1 VERGVLS
8 RQCPESQGAPSD
20 PRKLVTQWST
30 PLGLVYLP
38 QACQECG
45 KRECKGIH
53 QPLQLGL
60 CLRARLVS
68 EIGLLNY
75 DFGRSRGRTLLPGC
89 RTPFRSAHRD
99 EEPLVYIFLHP
110 GREKSLLSQ
119 TVMPSR
125 PSIDIHIGP
134 LLDVSADVWD
144 NNKQQTTKSKQQT
157 TNNKSPWLEFFM
169 NHFPSQSICA
179 IAFTLSLANQRSAA
193 ESRKEPAIL
202 RDPVVFDL
210 ETGCYSMQLHPNT
223 TRSYI
228 SYCPIRVSTDHQPPF
243 FRTKISSARKYTPRP
258 VVHQARLNIHV
269 ARDCVF
275 GRLGMRLFLGLGPGG
290 LTFPPTPLLQG
301 RGGAIL
307 TL

>member
-1 VERGVLS
+1 MISVDREVEPYFQDAERHS
-8 RQCPESQGAPSD
+8 ARRIEMKNRSFTFFCIQDARKAFSHRQSC
-20 PRKLVTQWST
+20 
-30 PLGLVYLP
+30 
-38 QACQECG
+38 
-45 KRECKGIH
+45 
-53 QPLQLGL
+53 
-60 CLRARLVS
+60 
-68 EIGLLNY
+68 
-75 DFGRSRGRTLLPGC
+75 
-89 RTPFRSAHRD
+89 
-99 EEPLVYIFLHP
+99 
-110 GREKSLLSQ
+110 
-119 TVMPSR
+119 
-125 PSIDIHIGP
+125 
-134 LLDVSADVWD
+134 LLDLPLTFISDLFSTCPQTCGTTINNKQQRA
-144 NNKQQTTKSKQQT
+144 NNKQQTTNPLGS
-157 TNNKSPWLEFFM
+157 SFSM

-275 GRLGMRLFLGLGPGG
+275 GWLGMRLFLGLGPGG